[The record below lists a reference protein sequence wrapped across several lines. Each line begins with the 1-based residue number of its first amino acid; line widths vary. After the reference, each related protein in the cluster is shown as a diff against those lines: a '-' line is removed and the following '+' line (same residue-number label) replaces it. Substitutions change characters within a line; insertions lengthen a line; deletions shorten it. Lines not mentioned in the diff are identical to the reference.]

1 MSKLVQKIFAI
12 ALTSVLILGILAG
25 CAQTPEVTKT
35 SVPTEAVAK
44 TEAPQTVTE
53 ASKPTEAP
61 ATSSEP
67 IKIGWVAE
75 MTGAWGYIGTTGVYG
90 AQLAVDEINAAGG
103 VLGRPLSLIVEDSKS
118 DPATAIALVTRLDSD
133 EKVLVVGGPTM
144 GDTSLAIHGYAEE
157 NKLPYAVPVAATPR
171 LTEPGS
177 KYTFRMEPD
186 ATGWGYAY
194 AAWIAKVKPGAK
206 VAVMYMDLATQASIA
221 AGFVYTAEKL
231 GLEVVADVPFPANTT
246 DATVEVAQVKA
257 KNPDY
262 VMTGGAGGFWIG
274 LKTQLLDGGFAPEQ
288 IIDWIGP
295 ANIILSGGPRL
306 VGSYMGTFFDFNFA
320 KDNPGIQTFVDKYM
334 EYQGTIPGYIENFS
348 YCTIYLIKEAI
359 ESAKTADDREAF
371 RNALSA
377 IDTVEYTTGIPIKFD
392 DDGARMEYIYIIQIK
407 DVKEDTY
414 EVEIVDYVTWDATT
428 LPVYELSR

>member
-1 MSKLVQKIFAI
+1 MNKKSYYILIAI
-12 ALTSVLILGILAG
+12 ILTMGILAG
-25 CAQTPEVTKT
+25 CAK
-35 SVPTEAVAK
+35 VPVETEEVAK
-44 TEAPQTVTE
+44 TEEVVKTDETE
-53 ASKPTEAP
+53 AIAESTG
-61 ATSSEP
+61 P

-75 MTGAWGYIGTTGVYG
+75 MTGSWGFVGSTGVNG
-90 AQLAVDEINAAGG
+90 AQLAVDEINATGG
-103 VLGRPLSLIVEDSKS
+103 VLGRQLELIVEDSKS
-118 DPATAIALVTRLDSD
+118 DPATAIALVTRLDTD
-133 EKVLVVGGPTM
+133 ENVLVVSGPTM

-157 NKLPYAVPVAATPR
+157 NQLPYAVPVAATPR

-194 AAWIAKVKPGAK
+194 ASYIAKVKPGAK

-221 AGFVYTAEKL
+221 AGFVYTAEKF
-231 GLEVVADVPFPANTT
+231 GLEVVADVPFPADTT
-246 DATVEVAQVKA
+246 DATVEIAQVKA

-274 LKTQLLDGGFAPEQ
+274 LKTQLLDGGFSPEQ

-306 VGSYMGTFFDFNFA
+306 VGSYIGTFFDFNFA
-320 KDNPGIQTFVDKYM
+320 ADNPGIKTFVEKYQA
-334 EYQGTIPGYIENFS
+334 YKGTIPGYIENFS

-359 ESAKTADDREAF
+359 ELAGTADNREAF

-377 IDTVEYTTGIPIKFD
+377 IDTVEFTTGIPIKFD
-392 DDGARMEYIYIIQIK
+392 ESGARTEYLYIVQIK
-407 DVKEDTY
+407 DVQEKTY
-414 EVEIVDYVTWDATT
+414 TVEVVDYVTWDATT